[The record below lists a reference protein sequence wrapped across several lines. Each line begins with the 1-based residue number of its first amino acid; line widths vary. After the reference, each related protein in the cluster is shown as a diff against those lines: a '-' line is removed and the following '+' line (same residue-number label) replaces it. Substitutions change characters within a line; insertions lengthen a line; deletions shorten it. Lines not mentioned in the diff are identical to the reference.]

1 MPAARVLSS
10 PPGGGSSEADTEA
23 DDASKPKPILSR
35 GNSKA
40 KLSRSNS
47 VTFDR
52 DPPPP
57 TATPQLSREGS
68 LNNVNKRP
76 VSFTP
81 GDRSPRSMSKEEMGV
96 AGFSGRPNAQLR
108 TLLMPRLM
116 AQGARLRAERLER
129 EKQADKELSERV
141 SRSIVQKMEEAHKA
155 ARKRWSTSEE
165 IWELLLIVSNARLEF
180 LAWSLLLFG
189 ILCRLDH
196 GVGCSRGRISSRRR
210 CRRRRVVVVAGP
222 PFRGRA
228 QTRRSR
234 RMRLQSSSRAY
245 PPSITQSLATRWR
258 TRLLRR

>member
-35 GNSKA
+35 GSSKA

-68 LNNVNKRP
+68 LNNVNKRL
-76 VSFTP
+76 SFTP

-96 AGFSGRPNAQLR
+96 TGFSPGRPNAQLR
-108 TLLMPRLM
+108 TLLMPLLM

-141 SRSIVQKMEEAHKA
+141 SRSIVQKTEEAHKA

-180 LAWSLLLFG
+180 LAW
-189 ILCRLDH
+189 IL
-196 GVGCSRGRISSRRR
+196 
-210 CRRRRVVVVAGP
+210 
-222 PFRGRA
+222 
-228 QTRRSR
+228 TRTH
-234 RMRLQSSSRAY
+234 QSTTCHALSAY
-245 PPSITQSLATRWR
+245 S
-258 TRLLRR
+258 